1 VPNSQQFDAKVVM
14 LSFETYQYTGI
25 LVPEEM
31 GSGLGTRGGPLRVLA
46 TLKGTAIH
54 SAVMPGAEGTKYI
67 LISKRLQKQLGISV
81 GDPLVVTL

>member
-1 VPNSQQFDAKVVM
+1 MPNSQQFNAIVVT

-25 LVPEEM
+25 LVQDELV
-31 GSGLGTRGGPLRVLA
+31 SGLRARGGPLRVLP

-81 GDPLVVTL
+81 ATLWW